1 MMPRRP
7 FAALAIALFATIS
20 VPAAAHADPHVSG
33 STVSADRYT
42 VSPGE
47 MVTVTWQESYFDP
60 AEAVEVSVD
69 GRAAQTTMLSFGGS
83 ARRGAATSSTAD
95 ASGSVVAQVTFS
107 ASEVGSYAIMGSAAS
122 AASAASATGG
132 VTVDVV
138 AAAVSGAA
146 AQPTS
151 SGPVLAATGGRVPLG
166 LGVAGG
172 GMLILGAVLV
182 SARLV
187 TRRRIESADSGD

>member
-1 MMPRRP
+1 MMLRRP
-7 FAALAIALFATIS
+7 LVALAIALFATIA
-20 VPAAAHADPHVSG
+20 VPAAAYADPYVSG

-47 MVTVTWQESYFDP
+47 MVTVTWHESYFSP
-60 AEAVEVSVD
+60 GEAVEVSVD
-69 GRAAQTTMLSFGGS
+69 GRAAETTVLSFGG
-83 ARRGAATSSTAD
+83 AVRRGAATSATAD
-95 ASGSVVAQVTFS
+95 ASGSVVAQMTFS
-107 ASEVGSYAIMGSAAS
+107 ASEVGSYAILG
-122 AASAASATGG
+122 SAASATGG
-132 VTVDVV
+132 VTVNVV

-151 SGPVLAATGGRVPLG
+151 SGPVLAATGGNLPLG

-187 TRRRIESADSGD
+187 TRRRIESSASGD

>member
-69 GRAAQTTMLSFGGS
+69 GRAAQTTMLLFGGS

-107 ASEVGSYAIMGSAAS
+107 ASEVGSYAIMS
-122 AASAASATGG
+122 SAASATGG

-146 AQPTS
+146 ASPTS

>member
-7 FAALAIALFATIS
+7 FAALAIALFAIALFATIS

-122 AASAASATGG
+122 ATGG

>member
-69 GRAAQTTMLSFGGS
+69 GRAAQTTMLLFGGS
-83 ARRGAATSSTAD
+83 ARRGAATSLTAD

-107 ASEVGSYAIMGSAAS
+107 ASEVGSYAIMS
-122 AASAASATGG
+122 SAASATGG

-146 AQPTS
+146 ASPTS

-187 TRRRIESADSGD
+187 TRRRIESADCGD